1 MVDQQ
6 DVAYGIGSGRELRV
20 DIFTAKGEHNHRTAA
35 LQLHGGRWRYG
46 NRKMMAEHARR
57 LSNLGFTCIPT
68 EYRLLNEAPWP
79 AALHDVKAALR
90 WTRANADQLG
100 IEPDRIV
107 IQGCSAGAYLALMA
121 AGTNG
126 RSEWEG
132 HGGHTGVSSKV
143 NAVVSIYPVTLF
155 KKDWEGC
162 YNGDAPIAAPDDYL
176 PASLL
181 LEDRLTEENIRA
193 ISPYSYVTPDFPP
206 TALWHGGADAYVP
219 PANSI
224 RMYEA
229 LARAGVFVDLH
240 LVAGVAHAFDF
251 APSQL
256 ETVQQASAL
265 FFRRAVSDLATIK
278 AEIAGVGDML
288 KTKAEAFN
296 LPR

>member
-1 MVDQQ
+1 MTDQQ
-6 DVAYGIGSGRELRV
+6 NVVYGTGSGRELRV
-20 DIFTAKGEHNHRTAA
+20 DIYPAKGPHNHRTAV

-46 NRKMMAEHARR
+46 NRQMMAEHARC
-57 LSNLGFTCIPT
+57 LSNLGFTCIPI

-79 AALHDVKAALR
+79 AALHDVKAAIR
-90 WTRANADQLG
+90 WTRANAQSLG
-100 IEPDRIV
+100 VEPDRIV

-121 AGTNG
+121 AGTQG

-132 HGGHTGVSSKV
+132 DGGHAEVSSKV

-155 KKDWEGC
+155 KKDWDGC

-181 LEDRLTEENIRA
+181 LEDKLTEENIRS
-193 ISPYSYVTPDFPP
+193 ISPYTYVTSDFPP

-219 PANSI
+219 PAHSI

-229 LARAGVFVDLH
+229 LTRAGVYVDLH
-240 LVAGVAHAFDF
+240 LIAGVAHVFDF

-256 ETVQQASAL
+256 ATVQQTSAL
-265 FFRRAVSDLATIK
+265 FFRRAVCDLETIK
-278 AEIAGVGDML
+278 AEIAGIGEML
-288 KTKAEAFN
+288 KTKVEEFN

>member
-1 MVDQQ
+1 MGDQQ
-6 DVAYGIGSGRELRV
+6 DVVYGTGSGRELRA
-20 DIFTAKGEHNHRTAA
+20 DIFTARGEHDHRTAV

-46 NRKMMAEHARR
+46 SRKMMAEHARR

-79 AALHDVKAALR
+79 APLHDVKEAIR
-90 WTRANADQLG
+90 WARANATRLG
-100 IEPDRIV
+100 VESDRIV

-126 RSEWEG
+126 RAEWEG
-132 HGGHTGVSSKV
+132 QGGHAGVSSRV
-143 NAVVSIYPVTLF
+143 NALVSIYPVTLF

-162 YNGDAPIAAPDDYL
+162 YEGDAPLAAPDDYL

-181 LEDRLTEENIRA
+181 LENRLTEENISA
-193 ISPYSYVTPDFPP
+193 ISPYTYVTLDFPP

-219 PANSI
+219 PSNST

-229 LARAGVFVDLH
+229 LAKAGVFVDLH
-240 LVAGVAHAFDF
+240 IVAGVAHAFDF

-265 FFRRAVSDLATIK
+265 FFRRAVSEPGEIK
-278 AEIAGVGDML
+278 AEAARAGESL
-288 KTKAEAFN
+288 RANAAAFN